1 MQTRSQASFKM
12 TVSKD
17 MISGISILLMFLL
30 SGCGFNPTMEK
41 EEFVAAP
48 SSIDERI
55 ETASIEEY
63 VIALPPF
70 AYHEASVEQFAQQV
84 GSARVNEEQN
94 RGKGAD
100 YLFVGGD
107 GCWPSKDFI
116 LDRERRT
123 LRIRVYQWEPGM
135 KDYSETMRRVD
146 GGWMRGP
153 RIEVKTGQ

>member
-1 MQTRSQASFKM
+1 MLLLASCVM
-12 TVSKD
+12 
-17 MISGISILLMFLL
+17 
-30 SGCGFNPTMEK
+30 NPPGEK

-48 SSIDERI
+48 SLIDEGM
-55 ETASIEEY
+55 ETASIEDY
-63 VIALPPF
+63 IIALPPF
-70 AYHEASVEQFAQQV
+70 AYHEASMEQFAQQV
-84 GSARVNEEQN
+84 RDARLNEEEN
-94 RGKGAD
+94 RDKGAD

-135 KDYSETMRRVD
+135 KDYAETMRRVD

-153 RIEVKTGQ
+153 RIEVKTDQ

>member
-1 MQTRSQASFKM
+1 MKSRIGFLL
-12 TVSKD
+12 
-17 MISGISILLMFLL
+17 ILLVA
-30 SGCGFNPTMEK
+30 GCALEPAAKE

-55 ETASIEEY
+55 DAASIEDY

-84 GSARVNEEQN
+84 WSARADAEVN
-94 RGKGAD
+94 RGKGPD

-116 LDRERRT
+116 LDRDRRT
-123 LRIRVYQWEPGM
+123 LRIRVYQWEPGTT
-135 KDYSETMRRVD
+135 DYTETMRRVP

-153 RIEVKTGQ
+153 QIEVKTEQGMRGNRR